1 MTEFFVL
8 IVNVRAGP
16 ALGHS
21 LIHWIWR
28 HELGVS
34 LSSQSGDFHLT
45 IGAVDLEAGGYIPGD
60 GFHRTQHTEVVVVFM
75 GLDEARRQ

>member
-45 IGAVDLEAGGYIPGD
+45 IGAVDLDLDIFQEM
-60 GFHRTQHTEVVVVFM
+60 GFTELSTQKW
-75 GLDEARRQ
+75 